1 MELNQAFELVLELAD
16 ANTIDDFTVGNDP
29 HLEEMQKEQDAA
41 IERVGEFLQ
50 YRLLGIVDEGESDDC
65 S

>member
-1 MELNQAFELVLELAD
+1 MMELNEALELVLELAD

-41 IERVGEFLQ
+41 IERVGSSYSNDANVFMLF
-50 YRLLGIVDEGESDDC
+50 GVVD
-65 S
+65 

>member
-1 MELNQAFELVLELAD
+1 MELNQALELVLELAD

-29 HLEEMQKEQDAA
+29 HLEETQKEQEAA

-50 YRLLGIVDEGESDDC
+50 YRRECFYAVRGR
-65 S
+65 